1 ARHPRRGDRPPGG
14 AVLPGRRHQHTP
26 PRTGPRSGHRPGDPH
41 VARHHPRGGEHRG
54 ARLAVLLSAALP
66 RGRARPPVHER
77 AAMGVSKPDHPA
89 VGAPAPDALLLDGD
103 GRSVT
108 LSSQWRDEPAVLVFL
123 RYFGCPFC
131 QTQVVKLRDDQRRFL
146 EAGATVVLIGQG
158 TAEHWDGF
166 RDRLHVPFP
175 CLLDSTCSAYR
186 EYGLARGSLARIVT
200 P

>member
-1 ARHPRRGDRPPGG
+1 
-14 AVLPGRRHQHTP
+14 
-26 PRTGPRSGHRPGDPH
+26 
-41 VARHHPRGGEHRG
+41 
-54 ARLAVLLSAALP
+54 
-66 RGRARPPVHER
+66 
-77 AAMGVSKPDHPA
+77 MGVSKPDHPA
-89 VGAPAPDALLLDGD
+89 VGDPAPDALLLDGD

-200 P
+200 PRIAVSFVQANINPATRQRGLQGGDFMQMPGTFVVDPAGVVRLAPNDRILEVVSKLARVEDR